1 MKSPSKILLAAALV
15 ALMQWGFTQRAA
27 AQSTNLYQVFYF
39 ADGVT
44 TNNIGRL
51 AGTFASSRD
60 IVRKCAADN
69 GITNANTLALV
80 YDRDTDAL
88 EVVNRSDGSLVCT
101 PFSFSDGTALPNSS
115 GTLRERLALVHLDG
129 SGEVA
134 GSLRASESYRYDVN
148 GEVVRFWIRGRLQ
161 FAVTGD
167 ATRTKIYTASFSTG
181 SCFRPGTWWGH

>member
-1 MKSPSKILLAAALV
+1 MKSFSKILLAAVLV
-15 ALMQWGFTQRAA
+15 ALSQWGITQRAA
-27 AQSTNLYQVFYF
+27 AQSTNLYWVFYF

-44 TNNIGRL
+44 TNDFGRL

-101 PFSFSDGTALPNSS
+101 PFSFSDGAALPNSN
-115 GTLRERLALVHLDG
+115 GTFRERLALVHLDG
-129 SGEVA
+129 GGDVA
-134 GSLRASESYRYDVN
+134 GSVRATERYGYNLN
-148 GEVVRFWIRGRLQ
+148 GDVVRFSIVGRLQ
-161 FAVTGD
+161 FGVMGD
-167 ATRTKIYTASFSTG
+167 AMRTRIYTATFSTG
-181 SCFRPGTWWGH
+181 SRFRPGTGTG

>member
-15 ALMQWGFTQRAA
+15 ALSQWGFTQRAA
-27 AQSTNLYQVFYF
+27 AQSTNLYWVFYF

-44 TNNIGRL
+44 TNNFGRL
-51 AGTFASSRD
+51 AGTFASTRD

-80 YDRDTDAL
+80 YDRDADAL
-88 EVVNRSDGSLVCT
+88 EVVNRSDGSVICT

-115 GTLRERLALVHLDG
+115 GTFRERLALVHLDG
-129 SGEVA
+129 SGDVA
-134 GSLRASESYRYDVN
+134 GSVRASERYAYNLD
-148 GEVVRFWIRGRLQ
+148 GDVVRIFITGRLQ

-167 ATRTKIYTASFSTG
+167 AVRTRIYTATFSTG
-181 SCFRPGTWWGH
+181 SRFRPGTWWP